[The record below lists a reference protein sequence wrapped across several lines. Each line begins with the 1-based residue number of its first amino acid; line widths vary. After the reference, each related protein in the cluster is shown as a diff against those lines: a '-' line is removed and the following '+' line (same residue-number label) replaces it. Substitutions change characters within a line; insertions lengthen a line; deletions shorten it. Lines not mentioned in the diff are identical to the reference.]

1 MSGTMNPIPPIAAVP
16 SLSTSDRSGVLD
28 ALFEPCTALHTLSM
42 DLLCTKTF
50 DSYNDLIASV
60 GVQLIELSES
70 PLPSDRE
77 WLDKI
82 LGSHPRLGEKKV
94 DSPQSKAEQAQ
105 LNTGPTEEAEKLKAL
120 NKEYEETFPG
130 LRYVVF
136 VNGRSRP
143 AIFEDM
149 QRRISRGDIELE
161 RKEAIRA
168 MCDIAADRAFK
179 LQAHK
184 AL

>member
-1 MSGTMNPIPPIAAVP
+1 MTSIPPIAGIP
-16 SLSTSDRSGVLD
+16 SLSTVERSSVLD
-28 ALFEPCTALHTLSM
+28 ALFEPCAALHTLSL
-42 DLLCTKTF
+42 DLLHTTTF
-50 DSYNDLIASV
+50 ESYSDLIASV
-60 GVQLIELSES
+60 GTQLVDLSES
-70 PLPSDRE
+70 TLPSDRE

-94 DSPQSKAEQAQ
+94 DSVQSKAEQAQ

-120 NKEYEETFPG
+120 NGEYEKTFPG

-143 AIFEDM
+143 IIFEDM
-149 QRRISRGDIELE
+149 RRRISRGDIGLE
-161 RKEAIRA
+161 RKEAIQA
-168 MCDIAADRAFK
+168 MCDIAVDRASK
-179 LQAHK
+179 LQK

>member
-1 MSGTMNPIPPIAAVP
+1 MTSIPPIAGIP
-16 SLSTSDRSGVLD
+16 SLSTVERSSVLD
-28 ALFEPCTALHTLSM
+28 ALFEPCAALHTLSL
-42 DLLCTKTF
+42 DLLHTTTF
-50 DSYNDLIASV
+50 ESYSDLIASV
-60 GVQLIELSES
+60 GTQLVDLSES
-70 PLPSDRE
+70 TLPSDRE

-94 DSPQSKAEQAQ
+94 DSVQSKAEQAQ

-120 NKEYEETFPG
+120 NEEYEKTFPG

-143 AIFEDM
+143 VIFEDM
-149 QRRISRGDIELE
+149 RRRISRGDIRLE
-161 RKEAIRA
+161 RKEAIQA
-168 MCDIAADRAFK
+168 MCNIAVDRASK
-179 LQAHK
+179 LQK

>member
-1 MSGTMNPIPPIAAVP
+1 MTSIPPIAGIP
-16 SLSTSDRSGVLD
+16 SLSTVERSSVLD

-42 DLLCTKTF
+42 DLLHTTTF
-50 DSYNDLIASV
+50 ESYNDLIASV
-60 GVQLIELSES
+60 GTQLVDLSES
-70 PLPSDRE
+70 TLPSDRE

-94 DSPQSKAEQAQ
+94 ESVQSKAEQAQ

-120 NKEYEETFPG
+120 NEEYEKTFPG

-143 AIFEDM
+143 IIFEDM
-149 QRRISRGDIELE
+149 RRRISRGDIGLE
-161 RKEAIRA
+161 RKEAIQA
-168 MCDIAADRAFK
+168 MCDIAVDRATK
-179 LQAHK
+179 LQK
-184 AL
+184 AF

>member
-1 MSGTMNPIPPIAAVP
+1 MTSIPPVAGIP
-16 SLSTSDRSGVLD
+16 SLSTVERCSVLD

-42 DLLCTKTF
+42 DLLHTTAF
-50 DSYNDLIASV
+50 ESYNDLIASV
-60 GVQLIELSES
+60 GTQLVDLSES
-70 PLPSDRE
+70 TLPSDRE

-94 DSPQSKAEQAQ
+94 DSVQSKAEQAQ
-105 LNTGPTEEAEKLKAL
+105 LNTGPTEEAEKLKDL
-120 NKEYEETFPG
+120 NEEYEKTFPG

-143 AIFEDM
+143 IIFEDM
-149 QRRISRGDIELE
+149 RRRISRGDIGLE
-161 RKEAIRA
+161 RKEAIQA
-168 MCDIAADRAFK
+168 MCDIAVDRATK
-179 LQAHK
+179 LQK